1 MATVMSKKHREP
13 ASKMLNF
20 KVVVIGDGG
29 VGKTTLI
36 RRHAKGKF
44 EVDVLPT
51 LGVDITCKHYRLQ
64 GGLLVM
70 LSTWDIAGQEYYKE
84 IRHEYYKGATGAML
98 VFDLTN
104 PESFWRVKTWYV
116 DLRDNLKQKVPAIL
130 MGNKKD
136 LVEQRAVMEGEARDL
151 AEGYR
156 FRYFETSAL
165 TGENV
170 DKAFYTL
177 IAQIMVANKLATTI
191 LPVEEA

>member
-1 MATVMSKKHREP
+1 MMLEKPKEP
-13 ASKMLNF
+13 ASKLLNF

-29 VGKTTLI
+29 VGKTSLI
-36 RRHAKGKF
+36 RRHAKDKF
-44 EVDVLPT
+44 EINVLPT
-51 LGVDITCKHYRLQ
+51 LGVDITCKYYRLP
-64 GGLLVM
+64 GALLVM
-70 LSTWDIAGQEYYKE
+70 LSTWDIAGQEFFKE
-84 IRHEYYKGATGAML
+84 VRHEYYKGAVGAML

-116 DLRDNLKQKVPAIL
+116 DLRDNLKRKVPAIL

-136 LVEQRAVMEGEARDL
+136 LAAQRAVMESEAKDL
-151 AEGYR
+151 AEGYG

-165 TGENV
+165 TGESV

-177 IAQIMVANKLATTI
+177 IAQILVENKLAKTI

>member
-1 MATVMSKKHREP
+1 MPEKPQEQ
-13 ASKMLNF
+13 ASKVLNF

-36 RRHAKGKF
+36 RRHAKDKF
-44 EVDVLPT
+44 ECNVLPT
-51 LGVDITCKHYRLQ
+51 LGVDITCKYYKVP

-70 LSTWDIAGQEYYKE
+70 LSTWDIAGQEFFKE
-84 IRHEYYKGATGAML
+84 VRHEYYRGASAAML

-116 DLRDNLKQKVPAIL
+116 DLRENLKKKVPAIL

-136 LVEQRAVMEGEARDL
+136 LVAQRAVMESEAKDL
-151 AEGYR
+151 GEGYG

-177 IAQIMVANKLATTI
+177 IAQIMVENKLATTI